1 MISLESGNISTTISP
16 VLIECVDSTT
26 HGKKLKKD
34 PEANE

>member
-1 MISLESGNISTTISP
+1 MISLESGNISTTIFP
-16 VLIECVDSTT
+16 RIERVDSKT